1 MGRGWASWVAAAP
14 RGRPADPD
22 PVGEGARRLQ
32 RQEQKRHPAAA
43 GGASSSSSTRRQAMD
58 LRGDEEVASCLERRR
73 RTPAWG
79 GYFLSRPPAP
89 LVSVFPTAVVPRSCA
104 VWEGPVPC
112 SVLSSVRTLESGPLS
127 STLSSPP
134 PPPAISRDAQT
145 VSRGRP

>member
-1 MGRGWASWVAAAP
+1 MG
-14 RGRPADPD
+14 
-22 PVGEGARRLQ
+22 
-32 RQEQKRHPAAA
+32 QEQKQHPAAA
-43 GGASSSSSTRRQAMD
+43 GGDSSSRTRRQAMD

-112 SVLSSVRTLESGPLS
+112 SVLSSVRTLEQKQHPAAAGGASSSS
-127 STLSSPP
+127 STRRQAMDL
-134 PPPAISRDAQT
+134 R
-145 VSRGRP
+145 